1 MCAGEGSRMIFRGSD
16 FCASSRE
23 TKKPKDAFVAHGADV
38 NAYDGLLISAVAQA
52 WLLHRR
58 EPEIHVRPLAQLPRV
73 CFRPV
78 D

>member
-38 NAYDGLLISAVAQA
+38 NAMMD
-52 WLLHRR
+52 
-58 EPEIHVRPLAQLPRV
+58 
-73 CFRPV
+73 F
-78 D
+78 